1 METTDKLQEYFAD
14 LINVKY
20 TAQME
25 TDLDT
30 IAQGEL
36 DGEKVLEDFY
46 GKFSEEIDNAFANM
60 ERKAPEETGENCP
73 NCGSPLVKRKGK
85 YGEFVACSNYPT
97 CKYQERRKKNKRKF
111 VRV

>member
-1 METTDKLQEYFAD
+1 
-14 LINVKY
+14 
-20 TAQME
+20 ME

-60 ERKAPEETGENCP
+60 EKSTGRD
-73 NCGSPLVKRKGK
+73 G
-85 YGEFVACSNYPT
+85 
-97 CKYQERRKKNKRKF
+97 
-111 VRV
+111 